1 MRTAS
6 HAAATTNPALWRW
19 SPETFIKSKFVKMG
33 LQVNILMGM
42 LFKPFVFVSSSYLDD
57 AITPFVNACSPE
69 GVGGVDAGGGGC

>member
-1 MRTAS
+1 MK
-6 HAAATTNPALWRW
+6 PLALYPSLSRY
-19 SPETFIKSKFVKMG
+19 
-33 LQVNILMGM
+33 QVNILMGM

>member
-1 MRTAS
+1 MK
-6 HAAATTNPALWRW
+6 PLALYPSLSRY
-19 SPETFIKSKFVKMG
+19 
-33 LQVNILMGM
+33 QVNVLMGK

>member
-1 MRTAS
+1 MK
-6 HAAATTNPALWRW
+6 PLALYPSLSRY
-19 SPETFIKSKFVKMG
+19 
-33 LQVNILMGM
+33 QVNILMGV